1 LLVVCPLNSD
11 GELLLESYKF
21 WRIYGGVKFSYS
33 LYNRSQF
40 SDDLSIVEITN
51 NKDFN
56 KFLYGLLVGYNTVN
70 VYAYYGL
77 NSILKQI
84 DGEKINM
91 KAFNIGIIFMY
102 YSHKYN
108 NSICGMLPKDPIISS
123 LEVCAFIT
131 KREEATKPFI
141 MVRKNA

>member
-1 LLVVCPLNSD
+1 LLVDCPLNSD

-77 NSILKQI
+77 NSIFKQQI

-91 KAFNIGIIFMY
+91 KAFNIGIIFY
-102 YSHKYN
+102 V
-108 NSICGMLPKDPIISS
+108 L
-123 LEVCAFIT
+123 
-131 KREEATKPFI
+131 
-141 MVRKNA
+141 